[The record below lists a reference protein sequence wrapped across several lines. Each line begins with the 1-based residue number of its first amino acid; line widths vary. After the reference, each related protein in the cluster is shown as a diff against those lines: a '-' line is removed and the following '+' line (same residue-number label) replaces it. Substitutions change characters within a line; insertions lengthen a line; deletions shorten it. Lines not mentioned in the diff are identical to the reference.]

1 MNNELAQIVSLVAH
15 GNSFLN
21 GEDVDLSTNST
32 FQYVSSIKF
41 ASYKSNQDTQGVE
54 VANSVSD
61 WFSFLR
67 SKKVTRLWNIGFAW
81 QRQDI
86 PEHAANAFSGGV
98 PRAIQADLPKG
109 FELWYPQ
116 WKTDGQD
123 KNKPWLIEYRS
134 LMYPNSHVLPI
145 QKMSAIKNHLK
156 KAVSQAEKFAK
167 RSDVNASNWA
177 AGFTR
182 SLEILDSP
190 TPTAPF
196 HSDMLP
202 ESGFSLEARQV
213 LASAAQ
219 SYVFGGMGSWN
230 DMGFENPEI
239 NKEYERVTKALY
251 EAVKLAIVMASNSFA
266 LQELKSAQQ
275 SVHPTGGILRDF
287 QAFFKPRKNPDSK

>member
-1 MNNELAQIVSLVAH
+1 MNGELAQIVSLVTH

-41 ASYKSNQDTQGVE
+41 ARYKSNQDTQGVE
-54 VANSVSD
+54 IANSVSD

-67 SKKVTRLWNIGFAW
+67 SKKVTRLWNIAFGW

-86 PEHAANAFSGGV
+86 PEHAADAFSGGV

-116 WKTDGQD
+116 WKTGGKD
-123 KNKPWLIEYRS
+123 KNKPWLVEYRS
-134 LMYPNSHVLPI
+134 LMFPNSHALPI
-145 QKMSAIKNHLK
+145 QKMSVVKNQLRQ
-156 KAVSQAEKFAK
+156 AVSQAEKFAK

-177 AGFTR
+177 TWFTK

-196 HSDMLP
+196 HLDMLP
-202 ESGFSLEARQV
+202 ASGFSLEARQV

-230 DMGFENPEI
+230 DMGFEKPEL
-239 NKEYERVTKALY
+239 NKEYERVTKELY
-251 EAVKLAIVMASNSFA
+251 EAVKFAIAMASNSFA
-266 LQELKSAQQ
+266 SEELKSAQQ
-275 SVHPTGGILRDF
+275 SVHPTGGILRGL
-287 QAFFKPRKNPDSK
+287 QAFFKPRQNPDSK

>member
-1 MNNELAQIVSLVAH
+1 MNGELAQIVALVAH

-41 ASYKSNQDTQGVE
+41 ARYKSKQDMQGVE

-67 SKKVTRLWNIGFAW
+67 LNKVTRLWNIAFAW
-81 QRQDI
+81 QRQGI
-86 PEHAANAFSGGV
+86 PEHIANALSGGV
-98 PRAIQADLPKG
+98 SRAIQADLPKN

-116 WKTDGQD
+116 WKTGGQD

-134 LMYPNSHVLPI
+134 LMFRNSHVMRI
-145 QKMSAIKNHLK
+145 QK
-156 KAVSQAEKFAK
+156 KFAK
-167 RSDVNASNWA
+167 RADVDVSNWA
-177 AGFTR
+177 AWFTK

-196 HSDMLP
+196 HPDMLP
-202 ESGFSLEARQV
+202 ATGFSLEARQV

-230 DMGFENPEI
+230 DLGFEKPEI
-239 NKEYERVTKALY
+239 NKEYKRVTKELY
-251 EAVKLAIVMASNSFA
+251 EAVKLAIAMASNSF
-266 LQELKSAQQ
+266 
-275 SVHPTGGILRDF
+275 VPMR
-287 QAFFKPRKNPDSK
+287 